1 MKEFEVSEDY
11 NLIEEEALR
20 QYEEYE
26 EEACLRTEGLVLF
39 RDSFFNLFNSNDG
52 QSKLDMV
59 IGILTIVSVM
69 LMLIILI
76 FTF

>member
-11 NLIEEEALR
+11 NLIEEEVLQ
-20 QYEEYE
+20 QYQEYE

-39 RDSFFNLFNSNDG
+39 RDSFFNLFNSDG

-76 FTF
+76 FSF

>member
-1 MKEFEVSEDY
+1 MKEFEVNYDY

-39 RDSFFNLFNSNDG
+39 RDSFFNLFNSDG

-76 FTF
+76 FSF